1 VTEELWDHLKESA
14 SEKSKLFEP
23 ASGWEE
29 ALIIARWPEADPAVK
44 PDEQAVSEFGI
55 LMEIIRSI
63 RNFRAEKKI
72 PAGKK
77 IAATVIT
84 GSKNELIER
93 QADIIAALAHLDP
106 NKLNIISEKP
116 YSYQGQASIIVMGI
130 EIYLA
135 LSDLVD
141 AQKEKERLEA
151 ELKNAESQVA
161 RLEKLLAGDFATHA
175 PVKLVEGEKQK
186 LALYKETVEKIKQQL
201 K

>member
-1 VTEELWDHLKESA
+1 LKESA

-77 IAATVIT
+77 SLPRSSPAARM
-84 GSKNELIER
+84 N
-93 QADIIAALAHLDP
+93 
-106 NKLNIISEKP
+106 
-116 YSYQGQASIIVMGI
+116 
-130 EIYLA
+130 
-135 LSDLVD
+135 
-141 AQKEKERLEA
+141 
-151 ELKNAESQVA
+151 
-161 RLEKLLAGDFATHA
+161 
-175 PVKLVEGEKQK
+175 
-186 LALYKETVEKIKQQL
+186 
-201 K
+201 